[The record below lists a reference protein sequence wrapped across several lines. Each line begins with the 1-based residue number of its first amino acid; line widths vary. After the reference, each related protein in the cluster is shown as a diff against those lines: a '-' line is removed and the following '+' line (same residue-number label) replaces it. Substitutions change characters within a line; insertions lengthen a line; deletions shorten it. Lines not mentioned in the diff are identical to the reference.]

1 LICLASVV
9 VSAASAAPRVASI
22 NLCSDQYLLA
32 LAKPEQ
38 VVSVTVLAR
47 NALRSAESDAA
58 AGVPV
63 NHGSAEE
70 IAALKPDLV
79 MADGFSNPATVA
91 LLRHL
96 HIPVL
101 VLDDPGDFAGIV
113 QNVRR
118 AALALGDVAQGEAV
132 IARMDAALGP
142 RAAAIAG
149 RPVVAVLEPGGYTQG
164 IGTLIDEA
172 IVRAGGEGLGRR
184 LGIAGYAS
192 LPLERLVAQTV
203 DLMIVPGDSAHNSL
217 AAAALSHPAL
227 QARFSAVPRLV
238 IPGNLTD
245 CATPAS
251 AAMVPLI
258 RDALQ

>member
-1 LICLASVV
+1 MAY
-9 VSAASAAPRVASI
+9 AAPRVASI

-38 VVSVTVLAR
+38 VVSVTALAR

-58 AGVPV
+58 AGFPV

-79 MADGFSNPATVA
+79 MADGFSDPATLA

-101 VLDDPGDFAGIV
+101 VLDDPRDFAGIV

-118 AALALGDVAQGEAV
+118 AALALGDAAKGEAV
-132 IARMDAALGP
+132 IARMESTLGP
-142 RAAAIAG
+142 RSGAVSG

-164 IGTLIDEA
+164 TGTLIDEA
-172 IVRAGGEGLGRR
+172 IFRAGGEGLGRR

-192 LPLERLVAQTV
+192 LPLERLVAQKV
-203 DLMIVPGDSAHNSL
+203 DLMVVPGDAEHNSL
-217 AAAALSHPAL
+217 SAAALSHPAI

-251 AAMVPLI
+251 AGMVQMI
-258 RDALQ
+258 RDAFQ